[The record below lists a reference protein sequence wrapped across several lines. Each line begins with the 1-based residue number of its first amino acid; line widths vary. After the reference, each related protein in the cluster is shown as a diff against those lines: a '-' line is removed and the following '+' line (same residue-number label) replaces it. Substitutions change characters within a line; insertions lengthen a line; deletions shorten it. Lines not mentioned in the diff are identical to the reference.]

1 MIVDQN
7 VCMRVRLT
15 VASLILVYCS
25 LLSVWVL
32 SLEMLLHCRLEYSL
46 EPKAPWMMVG
56 DARRNQ
62 IPK

>member
-7 VCMRVRLT
+7 VGMRVGLT
-15 VASLILVYCS
+15 VANLILMYCS
-25 LLSVWVL
+25 LLSVWML

-46 EPKAPWMMVG
+46 QPEAPWMMVG